1 MRYGAI
7 EITSYYYNGSA
18 QFCYS
23 TSPESSMVPRHTT
36 QHPSCK
42 NCTGFSLQNA
52 SSTELHACTSTL
64 WFYKWSWSFLH
75 CWTATC
81 LHSVP
86 HVSLLFWCLHT
97 QHPTMQMHMAI
108 TFFPLLW
115 TLSLELTG
123 KQTDPG
129 ANLLWPTFIWNNYA
143 LCQLVIQTPTFI
155 LHSTH
160 LLITNTG
167 PKWLLWAM

>member
-1 MRYGAI
+1 
-7 EITSYYYNGSA
+7 
-18 QFCYS
+18 
-23 TSPESSMVPRHTT
+23 
-36 QHPSCK
+36 
-42 NCTGFSLQNA
+42 
-52 SSTELHACTSTL
+52 
-64 WFYKWSWSFLH
+64 
-75 CWTATC
+75 
-81 LHSVP
+81 
-86 HVSLLFWCLHT
+86 
-97 QHPTMQMHMAI
+97 MAI